1 MYIRVQSVV
10 VPKILCWP
18 PPGTPHVWLM
28 SAPCPLARISSPSA
42 SWPVQRERSDLLIRA
57 LTGALPRAFSSID
70 FFSFLGL
77 LCLFLFNYIGLP
89 LSSIGSRRFEIA
101 RGSCLTPIINTYSP
115 RLLIIDS
122 SFSLVFLHLSF
133 FFLSLLRPIRSTR
146 REDEPRKRPGWL
158 STFARWR
165 RSREPSG
172 GRISHLLFSDYD
184 FWSFFSIFHYYLHI
198 CFSFLL
204 LVQVIIFFGSMTYH
218 YITVF
223 ICLFFHHFIVYF
235 SSPNWNY

>member
-28 SAPCPLARISSPSA
+28 SAPCPLVRISSPSA

-133 FFLSLLRPIRSTR
+133 FSLSLLRPIRSTR

-184 FWSFFSIFHYYLHI
+184 FWSFFSIFLYYLHI
-198 CFSFLL
+198 FFLFFYFWFKLLFFWLNDLSLYYCFYLFVFSSF
-204 LVQVIIFFGSMTYH
+204 Y
-218 YITVF
+218 
-223 ICLFFHHFIVYF
+223 CLFFFT
-235 SSPNWNY
+235 

>member
-184 FWSFFSIFHYYLHI
+184 FWSFFSIFLYYLLYF
-198 CFSFLL
+198 FSFLL
-204 LVQVIIFFGSMTYH
+204 LVQVIIFWLNDLSLYYCFYLF
-218 YITVF
+218 VCFF
-223 ICLFFHHFIVYF
+223 IILFFYF
-235 SSPNWNY
+235 S